1 MLGHLALA
9 LAERLDALIDFD
21 GLLRCPPS
29 CDDTGDGVL
38 REGAGPLLVS
48 LPGRV
53 TEVSYDSGDGGGLV
67 HRFRFWLTF
76 REGLTDR
83 SVDPIE
89 RQ

>member
-53 TEVSYDSGDGGGLV
+53 TEVSYDSGDGGLALFTGFGSGSLFV
-67 HRFRFWLTF
+67 K
-76 REGLTDR
+76 G
-83 SVDPIE
+83 
-89 RQ
+89 